1 MAAASRLTTVAGAV
15 VLLSRAFAF
24 AGDSDD
30 AAASTEVRTD
40 DVVVTATRFPETDLN
55 RPVNITVI
63 SREKIERSPA
73 KTVPE
78 VLAAE
83 VGFVNSELFGNN
95 GANTSIDLRGFGV
108 TGGQNTL
115 ILVNGRRVADIDL
128 SGVKWSSIPLAA
140 VERIEVVR
148 GSGSVLYGNGAVA
161 GVVNIIT
168 ITSVDEANPATVGA
182 RYGDL
187 NTREAGVN
195 ATYRS
200 DLLGL
205 SVSALKYS
213 SDGYRDNNENEE
225 SNVHVDARKSGASN
239 DLSLQFGSDQ
249 QDIRLPGGR
258 FVQPSIGLDEL
269 EDDRRGTSTP
279 LDYATRDGAYAT
291 MGLASRPDFGYFDA
305 ELGYREKAQTSY
317 FYFGGFPDY
326 RETDLA
332 VWSLTPRIKIPAILA
347 GRDNQLVL
355 GIDVYDWDYELIR
368 SNDPKNIASPIN
380 RVRAE
385 QQNYGIYLQDTLKLT
400 EPVTLSL
407 GWREEWQ
414 NIEATDDYDPAAPGA
429 GFGSGAAD
437 GQQDLHEYAYDLGLR
452 YELATGWA
460 AMAKTGRSF
469 RFATI
474 DEIYETSPAFA
485 QEFQFLRPQT
495 AESVDI
501 GIERRWDGKM
511 LRATV
516 FQIDVEDEIRL
527 DAYSSGIGNTNL
539 PPSRRRGIELESA
552 MSRGGVGVKL
562 TYAYTDA
569 RFLEGVLPGSGFTR
583 PDVNIAGKTV
593 PLVPTNKATINL
605 DWAVSER
612 SMLTAAFRYVSDQYM
627 DNDEPNDFYTKIPA
641 YSVVDVKLA
650 RQQGGWRYGFV
661 INNLFDE
668 EYYTYAVRSQFVA
681 DRYSA
686 YPLPER
692 TVTVFAEYR
701 FGSKE

>member
-1 MAAASRLTTVAGAV
+1 VKVVART
-15 VLLSRAFAF
+15 SY
-24 AGDSDD
+24 AGRINNCQL
-30 AAASTEVRTD
+30 EVY
-40 DVVVTATRFPETDLN
+40 ESN
-55 RPVNITVI
+55 
-63 SREKIERSPA
+63 
-73 KTVPE
+73 
-78 VLAAE
+78 
-83 VGFVNSELFGNN
+83 
-95 GANTSIDLRGFGV
+95 
-108 TGGQNTL
+108 
-115 ILVNGRRVADIDL
+115 DIDL

-168 ITSVDEANPATVGA
+168 RTSLDETHPATVGA
-182 RYGDL
+182 RYGEL
-187 NTREAGVN
+187 NTREAKVN
-195 ATYRS
+195 ANYRS
-200 DLLGL
+200 DKLGL
-205 SVSALKYS
+205 SVSGLSYS
-213 SDGYRDNNENEE
+213 SDGYRDNNENDE
-225 SNVHVDARKSGASN
+225 SNVHFDARRLGEAN
-239 DLSLQFGSDQ
+239 DVSFQAGTDRQ
-249 QDIRLPGGR
+249 YIRLPGGR

-291 MGLASRPDFGYFDA
+291 LGMSSRQEFGYVDA

-326 RETDLA
+326 RETDLD
-332 VWSLTPRIKIPAILA
+332 VWSLTPRVKLPAVLA

-355 GIDVYDWDYELIR
+355 GVDVYNWDYALR
-368 SNDPKNIASPIN
+368 LSNDPQNIATPIN

-385 QQNYGIYLQDTLKLT
+385 QQNIGIYLHDTFKLSD
-400 EPVTLSL
+400 PMTLSF

-414 NIEATDDYDPAAPGA
+414 TIDATDDYDPTAPGA

-452 YELATGWA
+452 YGLDNGWSTTL
-460 AMAKTGRSF
+460 KTGRSF

-474 DEIYETSPAFA
+474 DEIYETSPTFA

-501 GIERRWDGKM
+501 GVERRWDSRM
-511 LRATV
+511 LRATA
-516 FQIDVEDEIRL
+516 FLIDVEDEIRL
-527 DAYSSGIGNTNL
+527 DAYSTGIGNTNL
-539 PPSRRRGIELESA
+539 PPSRRKGVELESA
-552 MSRGGVGVKL
+552 MSLGDVGVKL

-569 RFLEGVLPGSGFTR
+569 KFLEGVLPGSGFTSV
-583 PDVNIAGKTV
+583 DVNIAGKTV
-593 PLVPTNKATINL
+593 PLVPRDKVTINA
-605 DWAVSER
+605 DWAISGR
-612 SMLTAAFRYVSDQYM
+612 SMLTVAFRYVSDQYM

-641 YSVVDVKLA
+641 YSVADVKLA
-650 RQQGGWRYGFV
+650 HQRDGWRFGLV
-661 INNLFDE
+661 VNNLFDE

-701 FGSKE
+701 FGNSE